1 MYLPPPAIKNGK
13 LIIRQ
18 HNFLGKA
25 ILINRIRYVM
35 GRTICFSN
43 DCASEAVACLQHLST
58 NPPSLSFLSARV
70 LARQIKGALDLLLE
84 DLTKELLDEFN
95 SELRQKRTETWPECL
110 CTLLVLCLTAELVQ
124 IGVDGVVS
132 VQISKDDTGDS
143 NLIRQDAMEACHRLE
158 TQILEHSLVLVN
170 GKMKGMLNKQSPFR
184 HGYAMDDGSAQ
195 NEVKRTLIDDL
206 RQVLSDHE
214 EDIRNLAA
222 NQYFGGSSRT
232 PAEVAEF
239 RKSNPGRLVSRV
251 LKMLR

>member
-1 MYLPPPAIKNGK
+1 MGKGHVLPPPAIKNGK

-143 NLIRQDAMEACHRLE
+143 KLIRQYAIEVCHRLE

-170 GKMKGMLNKQSPFR
+170 GKLKVMLKKHNPFR
-184 HGYAMDDGSAQ
+184 NGCATDDGPAQ

-206 RQVLSDHE
+206 RQVLSSHGE
-214 EDIRNLAA
+214 L
-222 NQYFGGSSRT
+222 F
-232 PAEVAEF
+232 P
-239 RKSNPGRLVSRV
+239 
-251 LKMLR
+251 